1 MYKHERKKARN
12 SPQQGLILQR
22 VGIVESFF
30 CQTGFPFKRKEKS
43 KKEQNR
49 HPRRKEKHETA
60 NAVLMLQVRTLEAS
74 NVKKKNTKSAT
85 VPPPGGAVFPKDFCS
100 PALCCSGVEM
110 KKGVRCIRG
119 GVKEGIKSLR
129 TCGMREWV
137 GSSSRAPGVSGVS
150 CASVVGTC
158 AAC

>member
-43 KKEQNR
+43 KEEQNR
-49 HPRRKEKHETA
+49 HPRRREKHETT

-74 NVKKKNTKSAT
+74 NGKNKKNTKSAT
-85 VPPPGGAVFPKDFCS
+85 VPP
-100 PALCCSGVEM
+100 
-110 KKGVRCIRG
+110 RG
-119 GVKEGIKSLR
+119 GVRSFPRIFVR
-129 TCGMREWV
+129 RRYAVAEWK
-137 GSSSRAPGVSGVS
+137 
-150 CASVVGTC
+150 
-158 AAC
+158 

>member
-12 SPQQGLILQR
+12 SPQQVLILQR

-60 NAVLMLQVRTLEAS
+60 QVRTLEAS
-74 NVKKKNTKSAT
+74 NGKNKKNTKSAT
-85 VPPPGGAVFPKDFCS
+85 VPP
-100 PALCCSGVEM
+100 
-110 KKGVRCIRG
+110 RG
-119 GVKEGIKSLR
+119 GVRSFPRILFAGAML
-129 TCGMREWV
+129 
-137 GSSSRAPGVSGVS
+137 
-150 CASVVGTC
+150 
-158 AAC
+158 